1 VENKTGMIK
10 DIGTINE
17 INNYPSVFDTIDIGK
32 VNLKNRIVFP
42 AFHTNYANPD
52 GTVSDKLIDFYNA
65 IAQGGCGLIFTGAAV
80 VSSDSVAFDR
90 VMRIDDDRHVP
101 GLSKLFCEIE
111 KNGAVPAVQLIHY
124 GRQALN
130 AVTGHDLIAPSAIP
144 CPLMSQFDPN
154 YHVHEMT
161 LIDIER
167 VRNDFIDATVRASDA
182 GAKMV
187 EVHVAHG
194 YLLNEFLSPYSN
206 HRRDDY
212 GGSLENRARLII
224 EILEGIRSKLSSKI
238 AISVRVSG
246 DEYVDGGLKPSDYK
260 EIIPMF
266 ERAGMD
272 MLNVS
277 AGVYASMEMI
287 IPGPDIGETPYVKI
301 AAELKQYA
309 TVPVCAV
316 GSILSLS
323 AAESIISTGKAD
335 LVAIGR
341 AQVADPKL
349 VGKSLAGREDD
360 VAKCIQC
367 GKCIFGNTGDPEM
380 YCIVNPSLKPPQ
392 NK

>member
-1 VENKTGMIK
+1 MKENIDAMNKSK
-10 DIGTINE
+10 C
-17 INNYPSVFDTIDIGK
+17 YQSVLDAIDVGV

-42 AFHTNYANPD
+42 AFHTNYANAD

-65 IAQGGCGLIFTGAAV
+65 LAQGGCGLIFTGAAI
-80 VSSDSVAFDR
+80 VSSDSIAFNR
-90 VMRIDDDRHVP
+90 VMRIDNDNYTR
-101 GLSKLFCEIE
+101 GLSDLFSEIE

-130 AVTGHDLIAPSAIP
+130 AVTGCDLIAPSAIP

-154 YHVHEMT
+154 YHVREMS
-161 LIDIER
+161 LADIER
-167 VRNDFIDATVRASDA
+167 VRNDFIDAAVRAADA
-182 GAKMV
+182 GVKVV
-187 EVHVAHG
+187 EIHAAHG

-206 HRRDDY
+206 HRKDNY
-212 GGSLENRARLII
+212 GGSVENRARLII
-224 EILEGIRSKLSSKI
+224 EILEGVRLKLGPKI
-238 AISVRVSG
+238 AISVRISG

-266 ERAGMD
+266 ERAGID

-287 IPGPDIGETPYVKI
+287 IPGPDIGETPYVGI

-309 TVPVCAV
+309 IVPVCAV

-360 VAKCIQC
+360 VAKCIRC
-367 GKCIFGNTGDPEM
+367 GKCLFFNTGDPEM
-380 YCIVNPSLKPPQ
+380 YCSVNPSLKPPK
-392 NK
+392 NE

>member
-1 VENKTGMIK
+1 MKKKTIK
-10 DIGTINE
+10 DIDTINVK
-17 INNYPSVFDTIDIGK
+17 NNYPSVFNTIDIGK
-32 VNLKNRIVFP
+32 INLKNRIVFP
-42 AFHTNYANPD
+42 AFHTNYANAD

-65 IAQGGCGLIFTGAAV
+65 IAQGGCALIFTGAAV
-80 VSSDSVAFDR
+80 VSSDTIAFDR
-90 VMRIDDDRHVP
+90 VMRIDNDNCIQ
-101 GLSKLFCEIE
+101 GLSELFSEIE
-111 KNGAVPAVQLIHY
+111 KNGAVPAIQLIHY

-154 YHVHEMT
+154 YHVREMT
-161 LIDIER
+161 LADIER
-167 VRNDFIDATVRASDA
+167 VRNDFIDATIQAADA
-182 GAKMV
+182 GVKVV
-187 EVHVAHG
+187 EIHAAHG

-206 HRRDDY
+206 HRKDDY
-212 GGSLENRARLII
+212 GDSVENRARLIV
-224 EILEGIRSKLSSKI
+224 EILEGIRSKLGSKI

-246 DEYVDGGLKPSDYK
+246 DEYVDGGLKPSDYEK
-260 EIIPMF
+260 IIPMF

-277 AGVYASMEMI
+277 VGVYESAEKI
-287 IPGPDIGETPYVKI
+287 IPGPDIGETPYIEI

-323 AAESIISTGKAD
+323 AAESIISTNKAD

-380 YCIVNPSLKPPQ
+380 YCIVNPSLKPPK
-392 NK
+392 NE